1 MPTRPLGGIL
11 AAATTPF
18 GADGALDAA
27 AAATNAAALIDAGLQ
42 GLVLCGSTG
51 EAPLLDDGERDAL
64 LAAVR
69 PHVPTD
75 RWLLMGIGA
84 ESTRQTIARAQRAGA
99 GGADAVLVVAPHYY
113 TNAMTPAAQEAHYRA
128 VADASPV
135 PVLLYSIPQYMH
147 FALDAEVVGR
157 LASHPNVIGI
167 KDSGADAV
175 VRDSYQTLAPAPF
188 AVFTGHAPSLRIAL
202 ATGCE
207 GAILATGCIAPALCL
222 AIAEAVHGGD
232 EARGRALQ
240 QALTRLAT
248 EVAVT
253 FGVPG
258 LKAAVDAA
266 GRVGGAPRAPLL
278 PLSDAAREQVV
289 QVTRDVLASA

>member
-1 MPTRPLGGIL
+1 MPSKPIGGIF

-18 GADGALDAA
+18 AHDGTIDT
-27 AAATNAAALIDAGLQ
+27 AAATSNATALVASGLQ
-42 GLVLCGSTG
+42 GLVLVGSTG
-51 EAPLLDDGERDAL
+51 EAPVVDDGERDAL

-69 PHVPTD
+69 PVVPTD
-75 RWLLMGIGA
+75 RWLLMGVGA
-84 ESTRQTIARAQRAGA
+84 ESTRLTIERARRAA
-99 GGADAVLVVAPHYY
+99 SLGADAVLVVAPHYY
-113 TNAMTPAAQEAHYRA
+113 TAAMTPRAQEAHYRA

-147 FALDAEVVGR
+147 FALDAETVGR
-157 LASHPNVIGI
+157 LATHPNIIGI
-167 KDSGADAV
+167 KDSGGDAV

-222 AIAEAVHGGD
+222 AIADAVNTGD

-240 QALTRLAT
+240 QALTKLAT
-248 EVAVT
+248 EVAVK

-266 GRVGGAPRAPLL
+266 GRIGGAPRAPLL
-278 PLSDAAREQVV
+278 ALDDAARGQVERV
-289 QVTRDVLASA
+289 VREVLAGV

>member
-1 MPTRPLGGIL
+1 MPSTPIGGIF

-18 GADGALDAA
+18 AADGTLDVAA
-27 AAATNAAALIDAGLQ
+27 AVTNATALVGAGLH
-42 GLVLCGSTG
+42 GLVLVGSTG
-51 EAPLLDDGERDAL
+51 EAPLVDDAERDAL

-69 PHVPTD
+69 PSVPAE

-84 ESTRQTIARAQRAGA
+84 ESTRLTIDRAKRAA
-99 GGADAVLVVAPHYY
+99 ALGADAVLVVAPHYY
-113 TNAMTPAAQEAHYRA
+113 TNAMTPRAQEAHYRA

-147 FALDAEVVGR
+147 FALDAETVGR
-157 LASHPNVIGI
+157 LATHPNIIGI
-167 KDSGADAV
+167 KDSGGDAV

-222 AIAEAVHGGD
+222 AIADAVNTGD

-240 QALTRLAT
+240 QALTKLAT
-248 EVAVT
+248 EVAGKH
-253 FGVPG
+253 GVPG

-278 PLSDAAREQVV
+278 PLEAAARAHVDAVV
-289 QVTRDVLASA
+289 REVLAAV

>member
-1 MPTRPLGGIL
+1 MPSKPIGGIF

-18 GADGALDAA
+18 ATDGTLDMAA
-27 AAATNAAALIDAGLQ
+27 AASNATALVAAGLQ
-42 GLVLCGSTG
+42 GLVLVGSTG
-51 EAPLLDDGERDAL
+51 EAPLVDDAERDAL

-69 PHVPTD
+69 PVVPAD
-75 RWLLMGIGA
+75 RWLLMGVGA
-84 ESTRQTIARAQRAGA
+84 ESTRLTIDRARRAA
-99 GGADAVLVVAPHYY
+99 AHGADAVLVVAPHYY
-113 TNAMTPAAQEAHYRA
+113 TNAMSPRAQEAHYRA

-147 FALDAEVVGR
+147 FALDAETVGR
-157 LASHPNVIGI
+157 LATHPNIIGI
-167 KDSGADAV
+167 KDSGGDAV

-222 AIAEAVHGGD
+222 AIADAVNTGD

-240 QALTRLAT
+240 QALTKLAG
-248 EVAVT
+248 EVAVKH
-253 FGVPG
+253 GVPG

-266 GRVGGAPRAPLL
+266 GRIGGAPRAPLL
-278 PLSDAAREQVV
+278 PLDDAARAHV
-289 QVTRDVLASA
+289 QAVTREVLAVA

>member
-1 MPTRPLGGIL
+1 MPTKPIGGIF

-18 GADGALDAA
+18 AADGALDTDAA
-27 AAATNAAALIDAGLQ
+27 ASNATALVAAGLQ
-42 GLVLCGSTG
+42 GLVLVGSTG
-51 EAPLLDDGERDAL
+51 EAPLVDDAERDAL

-69 PHVPTD
+69 PVVPSD

-84 ESTRQTIARAQRAGA
+84 ESTRLTIDRARRAA
-99 GGADAVLVVAPHYY
+99 ALGADAVLVVAPHYY
-113 TNAMTPAAQEAHYRA
+113 TTAMSPRAQEAHYRA

-147 FALDAEVVGR
+147 FALDAETVGR
-157 LASHPNVIGI
+157 LATHPNIIGI
-167 KDSGADAV
+167 KDSGGDAV

-222 AIAEAVHGGD
+222 AIADAVNTGD

-240 QALTRLAT
+240 QALTKLAG
-248 EVAVT
+248 EVAVKH
-253 FGVPG
+253 GVPG

-266 GRVGGAPRAPLL
+266 GRIGGAPRAPLL
-278 PLSDAAREQVV
+278 PLDDAARAHVHA
-289 QVTRDVLASA
+289 VTREVLAVA

>member
-1 MPTRPLGGIL
+1 MPSTPIGGIF

-18 GADGALDAA
+18 GPDGALDAA
-27 AAATNAAALIDAGLQ
+27 AAAANATALVAAGLQ
-42 GLVLCGSTG
+42 GLVLVGSTG
-51 EAPLLDDGERDAL
+51 EAPLVDDAERDAL

-69 PHVPTD
+69 PVVPPD

-84 ESTRQTIARAQRAGA
+84 ESTRLTIDRAKRAA
-99 GGADAVLVVAPHYY
+99 ALGADAVLVVAPHYY
-113 TNAMTPAAQEAHYRA
+113 TAAMTPRAQEAHYRA
-128 VADASPV
+128 VADASPL
-135 PVLLYSIPQYMH
+135 PVLLYSIPLYMH
-147 FALDAEVVGR
+147 FALDAETVGR
-157 LASHPNVIGI
+157 LATHPNIIGI
-167 KDSGADAV
+167 KDSGGDAV

-222 AIAEAVHGGD
+222 AIADAVNTGD

-248 EVAVT
+248 EVAGKY
-253 FGVPG
+253 GVPG

-266 GRVGGAPRAPLL
+266 GRIGGAPRAPLL
-278 PLSDAAREQVV
+278 PLDEAARAQV
-289 QVTRDVLASA
+289 QAVTREVLVVA

>member
-1 MPTRPLGGIL
+1 MPTTPIGGIF

-18 GADGALDAA
+18 TADGALDTAA
-27 AAATNAAALIDAGLQ
+27 AVANATALVAAGLK
-42 GLVLCGSTG
+42 GLVLVGSTG
-51 EAPLLDDGERDAL
+51 EAPLVDDAERDAL
-64 LAAVR
+64 LGAVR
-69 PHVPTD
+69 PAVPAD
-75 RWLLMGIGA
+75 RWLLMGVGA
-84 ESTRQTIARAQRAGA
+84 ESTRLTIDRARRAA
-99 GGADAVLVVAPHYY
+99 SLGADAVLVVAPHYY
-113 TNAMTPAAQEAHYRA
+113 TGAMTPAAQEAHYRA

-135 PVLLYSIPQYMH
+135 PVMLYSIPQYMH

-157 LASHPNVIGI
+157 LATHPNVIGI

-207 GAILATGCIAPALCL
+207 GAILATGCIAPSLCL
-222 AIAEAVHGGD
+222 AIADAVNTGD

-240 QALTRLAT
+240 QALTKLAT
-248 EVAVT
+248 EVAVKH
-253 FGVPG
+253 GVPG

-278 PLSDAAREQVV
+278 PLPAAARAHVEAVV
-289 QVTRDVLASA
+289 REVLAVA